1 MPAPSHSILARQA
14 NSLIPPMLH
23 PTHLIPATPAF
34 WHTAAQLFLR
44 IAAEQ
49 GWGLEQGRDFSA
61 VRVIVPTYQHAHLLL
76 KALGAILQTNFIP
89 PRTQTVFALLQMQS
103 PDAALQNASQG
114 NDASERL
121 MSLYGELRQHAWLKK
136 LFGARSNTDLL
147 PLAQTLLTLS
157 DELTAALL
165 PTVGK
170 DKHKL
175 EKDWQAALA
184 QLPAPAQTLL
194 SEESQLVWSVW
205 QSQLDG
211 SDPQVQRYA
220 QLLNIAAQASE
231 PLLWIAPTLPNAMEL
246 GFLKAWAK
254 KQTVMQISLDWR
266 AQTLPQPYY
275 HAWPGLQDAGNQS
288 QQALTESVDTSHI
301 RLCRV
306 SSLEDEAVQG
316 AQTIIEWL
324 QGGKQSVAVV
334 AQDRVVSRRIRA
346 LLERANIMV
355 ADETGWKLSTTRAAA
370 AIAAWLEVVT
380 TRADTMA
387 LLDFLK
393 SPYLSLMNWKD
404 EENEALPA
412 DPIAAKAD
420 LVMRLEIVLRR
431 ANVLGGWEAV
441 LAALDSARDTAQA
454 SRWLRAMARQAA
466 SFSGRRSLSEWSE
479 QTLQVLYDLSM
490 FNAFQADQAGAQI
503 IQLLQKMQAACE
515 DLKTSFTFAEWRA
528 LINLQLE
535 STAFTFTHSDKRVF
549 MLPLNGARL
558 RPFDAVLLV
567 GADASHLPS
576 QASEVLFFANA
587 VRRECGL
594 ETRESRQQQQLRD
607 FAELLLSNSEIVL
620 SWQGSLNGEHNPVSP
635 WLEQLGLTLERTRQN
650 GLDSQPLALPVKHL
664 TVSPQNMPTPSAA
677 ALLPATLSA
686 SGYTSLVVC
695 PYQFFA
701 GRMLGLSGLDELSD
715 MPEKRDYGDWLH
727 AILKRYHEQLKT
739 AQLHDAVVDKTALLR
754 KISAEFFADVLQ
766 KSPAALAYSVRW
778 EKVIPAYINWMQSHE
793 EAGWQFD
800 MGEIQNEKLLA
811 WPGGELTLKGRID
824 RIDKNQNGEMAVL
837 DYKTK
842 NLLDLRNRLKQGED
856 HQLAFYGL
864 LTDLPVSRGSYVAL
878 ELSQGKAGQVD
889 AEDFERWVS
898 ELALSIKTSMA
909 ALQRGAPLPAHG
921 VESTC
926 QYCEMRG
933 LCRKGAWL

>member
-1 MPAPSHSILARQA
+1 
-14 NSLIPPMLH
+14 MLH
-23 PTHLIPATPAF
+23 PPQLIPASPAF
-34 WHTAAQLFLR
+34 WRHAAQVFLR
-44 IAAEQ
+44 TAEEQ
-49 GWGLEQGRDFSA
+49 AWGRELGRDFSG

-76 KALGAILQTNFIP
+76 RALGTVLQGNFIP
-89 PRTQTVFALLQMQS
+89 PRTQTVFALLEMLS
-103 PDAALQNASQG
+103 PDAALQKKSQSS
-114 NDASERL
+114 DSSERL
-121 MSLYGELRQHAWLKK
+121 MNLYGELRQHAWLKK
-136 LFGARSNTDLL
+136 LFGARRNTDLL

-170 DKHKL
+170 DRSKL

-184 QLPAPAQTLL
+184 QLPAPAQALL
-194 SEESQLVWSVW
+194 SEESQLVWTVW

-211 SDPQVQRYA
+211 NDPQVRRYA
-220 QLLNIAAQASE
+220 QLLQVAAQASE
-231 PLLWIAPTLPNAMEL
+231 PLLWIAPTMPNVMEQV
-246 GFLKAWAK
+246 FLKAWAK

-266 AQTLPQPYY
+266 AQALPQPYY
-275 HAWPGLQDAGNQS
+275 HAWPGLQDSGAQY

-301 RLCRV
+301 RLCRA
-306 SSLEDEAVQG
+306 SSLEEEAVQG
-316 AQTIIEWL
+316 AQTIINWL
-324 QGGKQSVAVV
+324 QAGKQSVAVV

-346 LLERANIMV
+346 LLERAQIMV

-370 AIAAWLEVVT
+370 AVAAWLEVVT

-393 SPYLSLMNWKD
+393 SPYLVWKD
-404 EENEALPA
+404 NEDTAQ
-412 DPIAAKAD
+412 DSVTAKAD
-420 LVMRLEIVLRR
+420 LVMHIELILRR
-431 ANVLGGWEAV
+431 ANVLGGWESV
-441 LAALDSARDTAQA
+441 LAALDAGKDAERA
-454 SRWLRAMARQAA
+454 SRWLRGMARLAA
-466 SFSGRRSLSEWSE
+466 SFSGRRSLSEWSA
-479 QTLQVLYDLSM
+479 QTLQLFFDLSM

-503 IQLLQKMQAACE
+503 IQLLQKLQIACA
-515 DLKTSFTFAEWRA
+515 DLQTGFSFAEWRA

-535 STAFTFTHSDKRVF
+535 STAFTFAHTDKRVV

-594 ETRESRQQQQLRD
+594 ETRELRQQQQLRD
-607 FAELLLSNSEIVL
+607 LAELLLSNSEIVL

-635 WLEQLGLTLERTRQN
+635 WLEQLGLTLERTQQN
-650 GLDSQPLALPVKHL
+650 GLDSRPLELPVQ
-664 TVSPQNMPTPSAA
+664 TMRPCAQDMPAPSAA
-677 ALLPATLSA
+677 VLLPETLSA

-727 AILKRYHEQLKT
+727 AILKCYHEELKT
-739 AQLHDAVVDKTALLR
+739 AQLHELDVDKESLLR
-754 KISAEFFADVLQ
+754 KISADFFVDVLQ
-766 KSPAALAYSVRW
+766 KSPATLAYSVRW
-778 EKVIPAYINWMQSHE
+778 EKVIPAYIAWQQSHE

-800 MGEIQNEKLLA
+800 MGEIKNEKLLT
-811 WPGGELTLKGRID
+811 WPGGQLTLKGRID
-824 RIDKNQNGEMAVL
+824 RIDKHVSGEMAVL

-842 NLLDLRNRLKQGED
+842 NLMDLRTRLKQGED
-856 HQLAFYGL
+856 HQLPFYGL
-864 LTDLPVSRGSYVAL
+864 LTDLPVSSGSYVAL
-878 ELSQGKAGQVD
+878 ELSQGKAGQAD
-889 AEDFERWVS
+889 ADDFERWVS
-898 ELALSIKTSMA
+898 ELALSIKTSMS
-909 ALQRGAPLPAHG
+909 ALQQGAPMPAHG
-921 VESTC
+921 VENTC